1 MDQST
6 RRSRAR
12 WVVDDPFRPI
22 ESGAS
27 STQAGCSSLLISHP
41 KLLAAFDWRWEASTA
56 RTLATKWRTVGHD
69 ARRPSAAA
77 FARAGAAAA
86 APHPPLAAT
95 AASLSP
101 NDLEVEQKQQGS
113 QAGHQQR
120 KLSWRQ
126 ASVVWIFVQFIDCF
140 CTEAGCLLGHGC
152 SPCLFS
158 R

>member
-69 ARRPSAAA
+69 ARRPQRSSIR
-77 FARAGAAAA
+77 ARWGCCSGA
-86 APHPPLAAT
+86 P
-95 AASLSP
+95 SP
-101 NDLEVEQKQQGS
+101 ACRNRCVTLTKRS
-113 QAGHQQR
+113 
-120 KLSWRQ
+120 
-126 ASVVWIFVQFIDCF
+126 
-140 CTEAGCLLGHGC
+140 
-152 SPCLFS
+152 
-158 R
+158 